1 MGLPNRQ
8 EKLRIGRIDFTNVW
22 PIFHHFS
29 SERFAGRV
37 ELVTEVPSSL
47 NRAMAA
53 GQIDMGPISSFAY
66 GEHFDEYVLFPELSV
81 SAKGRVNS
89 ILLFHRRPLAEL
101 AGSGI
106 MLPTTSASSVNLL
119 KILMREQFDASPVY
133 RYDKPDLSRMREEEA
148 AALLIGDDAIR
159 ADWHNEQLAV
169 TDLGEW
175 WNRLTG
181 KWMSFAVWAVR
192 KDALARHGDLIAEVF
207 QAFLTSK
214 QQGLSTPE
222 PMIRH
227 AVDTVGGTD
236 SYWQGYFNQL
246 CFDFGPS
253 QWEGLQLYYDRA
265 YDLGLLPR
273 PVEMNIWQTIS
284 AYR

>member
-1 MGLPNRQ
+1 MRLINHQ

-22 PIFHHFS
+22 PIFHHFGA
-29 SERFAGRV
+29 ERFDGRV

-89 ILLFHRRPLAEL
+89 ILLFHRQPLPEL
-101 AGSGI
+101 VNSAI

-119 KILMREQFDASPVY
+119 KILMQEQFDASPAY
-133 RYDKPDLSRMREEEA
+133 RYDKPNLSHMRQEEA

-159 ADWHNEQLAV
+159 ADWHNEQLTV

-207 QAFLTSK
+207 QAFLESK
-214 QQGLSTPE
+214 QQGLSEPE

-236 SYWQGYFNQL
+236 AYWQGYFNQL

-265 YDLGLLPR
+265 YEQGLLPR